1 MKNLMQFVLKVVT
14 YSLLFLTFHQSNAQT
29 KYIKKNDLPL
39 FLSKENKMSN
49 QTTKFGVLPSKGAV
63 DIRLT
68 TANNLFSEYVR
79 DNITLSAWNGVKN
92 SDIDYWIDHGKK
104 VILNINNDFTPSPF
118 PTNLVEYESKLRS
131 VLNVYAGLVELVVI
145 ENEELQQYELGT
157 TSTLYHTGSLMDY
170 INEISVASSVCT
182 EFGVP
187 VTNGG
192 LTSAVV
198 SSLRNYYDEN
208 GKADSA
214 LWLTQALNGVD
225 MDPNRILRADSLLEA
240 YSTLPL
246 SYVNLHWYEPQSGD
260 TATVNI
266 IKAVCDYISQQTGKK
281 VISNETGTKT
291 TDSSIIT
298 SMMRQWD
305 SVGVDYC
312 IFWDGVGSEG
322 ALPLTTQTGILLDN
336 GIAFRDYLFGSP
348 SCVSTFS
355 VSPEGPITVCDG
367 EVVTLSAPTGY
378 GNYLWSNGAATRII
392 NTTTPGNYT
401 VVSNQGGCTVYA
413 TNTIVVEVD
422 TLPAK
427 PTISANN
434 STSNV
439 CPTKTVQLS
448 SSPASGYLWSTGQT
462 TKFINVNQGSYTV
475 TITDNNGCSNTSNA
489 QIVTAQPCLRAT
501 NLSTSNI
508 DKFKVT
514 FNWDTAVCAI
524 GYQLQYRIKGTL
536 PWTSTDVNG
545 GKTSSKTIF
554 NLTLSTTYQWRIVT
568 GCRITPD
575 TVASTY
581 AIGPEF
587 QTLGNTTPCNTP
599 SNLNVSNIELNKA
612 TLNWNAQ
619 ANSNGYEIQYRVKN
633 SGEWTVVNI
642 TGGTQSLRTI
652 YSLTLNTTYEWKMR
666 TTCQNAADTIS
677 QFTNGP
683 DFTTLGYIDP
693 CNPPTN
699 LNVTSIEL
707 NKATL
712 NWDAVLNSNGYEI
725 QYRKIGVGAWTII
738 EIANGTSTT
747 RTIYS
752 LDINSTYEWK
762 MRSTCQNAA
771 DTISGFFNGPYFTTL
786 GYTDPCNAPSNL
798 NVTNIEKF
806 KATLNWNVASNSI
819 GYELEYR
826 VKNVG
831 AWTIVNI
838 LSSAQTS
845 RTINSLTAATTY
857 EWRIRTKCSN
867 AADTLSIYA
876 LGPDFTTL
884 AASLSFSKTQKNNG
898 TQGDR
903 IIANLYP
910 NPASDIASLTLEHL
924 GTNLHISLSDM
935 NGRILWKREKINE
948 KNVLIPISK
957 LANGVYCITI
967 TDEKNIKVLKLIKQ

>member
-14 YSLLFLTFHQSNAQT
+14 YSLLFLTFYHSNAQT
-29 KYIKKNDLPL
+29 KYIKKNELPL

-63 DIRLT
+63 DIRLN

-92 SDIDYWIDHGKK
+92 SDIDYWIGHGKK
-104 VILNINNDFTPSPF
+104 VILNINNDVTPSPF

-157 TSTLYHTGSLMDY
+157 ASTLYHTGSLMDY

-240 YSTLPL
+240 YSILPL

-266 IKAVCDYISQQTGKK
+266 IKAVCDYITQQTGKK

-336 GIAFRDYLFGSP
+336 GIAFRNYLFGSP

-355 VSPEGPITVCDG
+355 VSPEGPITICDG

-392 NTTTPGNYT
+392 NITAPGNYT

-439 CPTKTVQLS
+439 CPNKTVQLS
-448 SSPASGYLWSTGQT
+448 SSPASAYLWSTGQT
-462 TKFINVNQGSYTV
+462 TKFINVNQGTYTV
-475 TITDNNGCSNTSNA
+475 KITDNNGCSNTSNA

-524 GYQLQYRIKGTL
+524 GYQLQYRIKGTS
-536 PWTSTDVNG
+536 PWTSTDING
-545 GKTSSKTIF
+545 GKTSSKTIY
-554 NLTLSTTYQWRIVT
+554 NLTLNTTYQWRIVT

-587 QTLGNTTPCNTP
+587 TTLGNTTPCNTP

-619 ANSNGYEIQYRVKN
+619 E
-633 SGEWTVVNI
+633 
-642 TGGTQSLRTI
+642 
-652 YSLTLNTTYEWKMR
+652 
-666 TTCQNAADTIS
+666 
-677 QFTNGP
+677 
-683 DFTTLGYIDP
+683 
-693 CNPPTN
+693 
-699 LNVTSIEL
+699 
-707 NKATL
+707 
-712 NWDAVLNSNGYEI
+712 NSNGYEI
-725 QYRKIGVGAWTII
+725 QYRKKNSVVWTTIDI
-738 EIANGTSTT
+738 TGGSQVAK
-747 RTIYS
+747 TIYS
-752 LDINSTYEWK
+752 LLINTTYEWK
-762 MRSTCQNAA
+762 MRTKCQNAA
-771 DTISGFFNGPYFTTL
+771 DTISQYINGPDFTTL
-786 GYTDPCNAPSNL
+786 GYTDPCNPPSNL

-819 GYELEYR
+819 GYELGYR

-831 AWTIVNI
+831 TWTIVNI

-845 RTINSLTAATTY
+845 RTIYSLTAATTY

-867 AADTLSIYA
+867 AADTVSIYA

-884 AASLSFSKTQKNNG
+884 AASLSFSKTQENNG
-898 TQGDR
+898 TQSDR

-948 KNVLIPISK
+948 KNVIIPISK